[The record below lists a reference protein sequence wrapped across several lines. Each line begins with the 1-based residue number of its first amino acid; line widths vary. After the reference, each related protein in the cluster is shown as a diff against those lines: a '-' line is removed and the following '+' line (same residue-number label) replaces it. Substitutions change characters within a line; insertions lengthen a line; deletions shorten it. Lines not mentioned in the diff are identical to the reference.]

1 MMGNSPLA
9 IPDPLVEIDKI
20 CEICLKI
27 CREELESEFNLV
39 RMRIASLQNS
49 RQKGI
54 INDSYYSME
63 SAKIMDSYLQ
73 ILTQK

>member
-1 MMGNSPLA
+1 MGNSQTA
-9 IPDPLVEIDKI
+9 IPDPLAEIDKI
-20 CEICLKI
+20 CELCLKV
-27 CREELESEFNLV
+27 CKQELRNDFLLIQ
-39 RMRIASLQNS
+39 MRISSLQYS

-73 ILTQK
+73 IFNQK

>member
-1 MMGNSPLA
+1 MGNSPVA

-27 CREELESEFNLV
+27 CRKELENEFHLL

-49 RQKGI
+49 RQKGV
-54 INDSYYSME
+54 INDSFYSQE
-63 SAKIMDSYLQ
+63 SAKIMDFYLQ
-73 ILTQK
+73 IINQK